1 MPFWKR
7 AEFEAPMIRPEEPGH
22 QAVGS
27 PGVELRTG
35 VSAEA
40 SDCGA
45 LVRGGDRESGEPVI
59 SLESQG
65 GKKAAEASERE
76 TRISTGRAEKEE
88 NLRRPRRRS
97 GEG

>member
-1 MPFWKR
+1 MKR
-7 AEFEAPMIRPEEPGH
+7 AEFEAPIIRPEEPGH

-76 TRISTGRAEKEE
+76 TRRISTGRAEKEE